1 MLPEITLCL
10 SDCNQLTDEGLRKV
24 LLSSGGLIELLN
36 ASGTNI
42 TGQFSDGLDDTKL
55 KKLKDLNLLQMSLA
69 RTAITREFAAAEEVR
84 NKMKKIVDLDL
95 SYCINLTEEF
105 AKQMKTF
112 SFVVQLLKFDRW
124 DSLDDIIY
132 IYVRK
137 QQR

>member
-1 MLPEITLCL
+1 MWQHCDLGLKNFILAT
-10 SDCNQLTDEGLRKV
+10 DGNLT
-24 LLSSGGLIELLN
+24 S
-36 ASGTNI
+36 
-42 TGQFSDGLDDTKL
+42 
-55 KKLKDLNLLQMSLA
+55 LNLSYTNLTS
-69 RTAITREFAAAEEVR
+69 TVITREFAAAEEVR